1 MKIIWTDLCRQCK
14 VQNIKRFL
22 ILTDAQL
29 MLKKIF
35 LNHSIRQRWPSRN
48 NFLYNVYNFYLKIN
62 MIYAMLCSFI
72 LHILYDN
79 INVSSDIDIRIPFLN
94 WLIFIYLFIDL
105 FVDSISLGW
114 GFLTCSQLLIYHN
127 GWDMCNS
134 DRYKYDFDLL
144 RSIGLLVTCTL
155 V

>member
-144 RSIGLLVTCTL
+144 RSIRLLVTCTL